1 MKFAKLFDL
10 ENDEQVLLDM
20 SYDNDTEKDIVEV
33 ITDIVLARASVKY
46 SFKETD
52 SAIKFFETFDIE
64 SAKKFRIVMEADF
77 S

>member
-1 MKFAKLFDL
+1 MKFANLFDL
-10 ENDEQVLLDM
+10 ENDEQVLLNM

-52 SAIKFFETFDIE
+52 SAIKFFDTFDIE